1 KNKHTIEFTN
11 NTHTPQNSH
20 KKPQPSKKGEEATTP
35 QSQTHNHKQS
45 QRPATTRRNNKN
57 NTHPTPNRQ
66 INTNLTPHTK
76 PSNQHKPHPPPLTH
90 HQNRTISPKTSPDQQ
105 GNNKTVIYQRF
116 IYHKTR
122 P

>member
-1 KNKHTIEFTN
+1 KTNSKTKNRHKNKHTIEFTN

-66 INTNLTPHTK
+66 INHRFD
-76 PSNQHKPHPPPLTH
+76 PSNTTPRK
-90 HQNRTISPKTSPDQQ
+90 IPK
-105 GNNKTVIYQRF
+105 YQR
-116 IYHKTR
+116 IQVNTSIKNTEM
-122 P
+122 